1 MNYSLR
7 VKIILL
13 NLVEQFLGLSIVNKN
28 LICMKINLILFLLLF
43 SLTAFSQRTITGTIV
58 DSGGEP
64 MIGANVIEQ
73 GTSNGTITDLDGA
86 FSLTVSEGAMLDITY
101 TGYADQLIATEN
113 VSNLNITLQEGALL
127 DEVVV
132 TALGI
137 ERKKRAL
144 AYSVTELEGSSLTT
158 AKEINIGNSLAG
170 KVAGVNVSN
179 PATGPGGSTRIVIR
193 GNGNIS
199 GNNQPLVVVDGVP
212 INTGNLGAAGMWG
225 GQDWGDGL
233 SSLNADD
240 VESVTVLKGNTAG
253 ALYGYRA
260 DNGVIVVTTK
270 KGSKDG
276 RIGVEFN
283 SNYQVESII
292 DNYDFQRQYGHG
304 DRGAKPGTEAEAYAQ
319 GLSSWGAPL
328 DGSSVLQ
335 FDGVSR
341 PYSDAGDNLGRFYG
355 TGATFTNTL
364 GLSGGG
370 EKYGFRFS
378 LTDLDNKG
386 IVPNSTVDRKTF
398 TANVNAKKGIFFGAI
413 SGSFVNDATA
423 NRPRLSDS
431 PGNANYTAWSL
442 PPSINIDDLRGD
454 ENKLGA
460 NADGTEFQF
469 NDNAFVTNPW
479 WAAYQFEG
487 NNTKNRLFGNVSL
500 GAEFIPGLTLTG
512 KAGLDR
518 FNERRRSLT
527 PYGTAFSTLGELSE
541 SNRELQEVNLEVI
554 LRYVGDI
561 NSSVG
566 IDLLVGGNQQRNF
579 DETLSVGGNNF
590 NIPFLHTARNLAN
603 QSIGYGY
610 SQYQVNSVFAMAEIS
625 LLNSLYI
632 TATGRQD
639 WFSVLTDPNG
649 GASENSVFYPSVGVA
664 YDLAE
669 GLGDALPSIIDFA
682 KFRASWAEV
691 GGATTPY
698 QLGLNYGI
706 QGQGHLGQALGAI
719 NTNTVPP
726 LDLKPSTNREFE
738 IGMDLRMFKGKVN
751 VDFAVYSR
759 ETIDGIL
766 QASISPTSGFGSKL
780 VNVGRVT
787 NKGIELLVDV
797 EVIRNNN
804 FTWRTS
810 VNLAQNDNE
819 VVSLLTDESDGEIIR
834 LEESRTRNA
843 YIELREGLPFSQVVG
858 FAYAR
863 DSGGNIILDDANGFP
878 QQGELQ
884 AFGTGVHPT
893 SIGWQNSFSIGDV
906 GISFLIDAKSG
917 AKIYNATN
925 AYGYFRGLHQATLEG
940 RDSGIGTI
948 PAADVQDYYQSV
960 AFGIS
965 EEFIQDANFI
975 KLRELIISYRLPN
988 NLLEG
993 IPFKDIALSFAGRNL
1008 ALLASSTDNIDPEST
1023 YTTGNGQGLEMFGV
1037 PVTRSFGLNL
1047 SAKF

>member
-1 MNYSLR
+1 ML
-7 VKIILL
+7 
-13 NLVEQFLGLSIVNKN
+13 LSIA
-28 LICMKINLILFLLLF
+28 L
-43 SLTAFSQRTITGTIV
+43 FSQRTVTGTILNSEG
-58 DSGGEP
+58 DP
-64 MIGANVIEQ
+64 LIGANVMEQ
-73 GTSNGTITDLDGA
+73 GKSNGTITDLDGN
-86 FSLTVSEGAMLDITY
+86 FSLLITEGSMLDISY
-101 TGYADQLIATEN
+101 TGYADQAISTDNATN
-113 VSNLNITLQEGALL
+113 FNITLDEGAFL

-144 AYSVTELEGSSLTT
+144 AYSVTELEGSSLAT

-212 INTGNLGAAGMWG
+212 INTGNLGSAGMWG

-233 SSLNADD
+233 SSVNPDD
-240 VESVTVLKGNTAG
+240 IETMTVLKGNTAG

-260 DNGVIVVTTK
+260 DNGVIVITTK
-270 KGSKDG
+270 KGSRDG
-276 RIGVEFN
+276 GIGVEFN
-283 SNYQVESII
+283 SNYQVETIM
-292 DNYDFQRQYGHG
+292 DNYDFQREYGHG
-304 DRGAKPGTEAEAYAQ
+304 IRGAKPATEADAFAN

-335 FDGVSR
+335 FDGVAR
-341 PYSDAGDNLGRFYG
+341 PYSDAGDNLSRFYG

-364 GLSGGG
+364 GINGGG
-370 EKYGFRFS
+370 EGYGFRFS

-386 IVPNSTVDRKTF
+386 IVPNSGIDRKTF
-398 TANVNAKKGIFFGAI
+398 SANINANKGIFFGSI
-413 SGSFVNDATA
+413 SGSFVNDATT

-442 PPSINIDDLRGD
+442 PPSININDLRGD

-460 NADGTEFQF
+460 NEDGTELKF
-469 NDNAFVTNPW
+469 NNNDFVTNPW
-479 WAAYQFEG
+479 WASHQFEG
-487 NNTKNRLFGNVSL
+487 NNTKNRLFGNVTL
-500 GAEFIPGLTLTG
+500 GAELLPGLTLTG

-518 FNERRRSLT
+518 FNDRRRNLT
-527 PYGTAFSTLGELSE
+527 PYGTAFSTLGGLTE
-541 SNRELQEVNLEVI
+541 SNRELQEVNLEAI
-554 LRYVGDI
+554 LRYAGDI
-561 NSSVG
+561 NPSIGV
-566 IDLLVGGNQQRNF
+566 DFLVGGNQQKNF
-579 DETLSVGGNNF
+579 DETLSVGGGNF
-590 NIPFLHTARNLAN
+590 NIPFLHTAKNLDN
-603 QSIGYGY
+603 QSTGYGY

-639 WFSVLTDPNG
+639 WFSTLTDPT
-649 GASENSVFYPSVGVA
+649 GAESENSIFYPSLGVA
-664 YDLAE
+664 YDLVE
-669 GLGDALPSIIDFA
+669 GLGGSLPAIIDFA
-682 KFRASWAEV
+682 KVRASWAKV
-691 GGATTPY
+691 GGATDPY

-706 QGQGHLGQALGAI
+706 VGQGHLGRPLGAI
-719 NTNTVPP
+719 SNGTVPP
-726 LDLKPSTNREFE
+726 LGLRPSTNKELELGF
-738 IGMDLRMFKGKVN
+738 DLRLFKGKVN
-751 VDFAVYSR
+751 VDLAVYSR
-759 ETIDGIL
+759 ETINGIL
-766 QASISPTSGFGSKL
+766 DAGISSTSGFGSKK

-787 NKGIELLVDV
+787 NSGIELLIDV
-797 EVIRNNN
+797 EVLRKSN

-810 VNLAQNDNE
+810 VNLANNINE
-819 VVSLLTDESDGEIIR
+819 VASLLTEEADGEQIR
-834 LEESRTRNA
+834 IEESRTRNA
-843 YIELREGLPFSQVVG
+843 FIHLIEGQPYSQVMG
-858 FAYAR
+858 FAYVR
-863 DSGGNIILDDANGFP
+863 DGSGNIVVDDTNGLP

-884 AFGTGVHPT
+884 AFGTGVHPL
-893 SIGWQNSFSIGDV
+893 SIGWQNSFSIGPV

-917 AKIYNATN
+917 AQIYNATN
-925 AYGYFRGLHQATLEG
+925 AYGYNNGLHKATLEG
-940 RDSGIGTI
+940 RESGIGSV
-948 PAADVQDYYQSV
+948 AAIDVQDYYQRI

-965 EEFIQDANFI
+965 EEFIQDADFI

-988 NLLEG
+988 DLLENV
-993 IPFKDIALSFAGRNL
+993 PFKDISISFAGRNL

>member
-1 MNYSLR
+1 M
-7 VKIILL
+7 
-13 NLVEQFLGLSIVNKN
+13 
-28 LICMKINLILFLLLF
+28 LF
-43 SLTAFSQRTITGTIV
+43 SLTVFSQRTISGTIV
-58 DSGGEP
+58 DSGGDP

-86 FSLTVSEGAMLDITY
+86 FSLTVSEGAMLDISY
-101 TGYADQLIATEN
+101 TGYADQVIATEN
-113 VSNLNITLQEGALL
+113 VTDFNIILEEGALL

-144 AYSVTELEGSSLTT
+144 AYSVTELEGSSLVT

-233 SSLNADD
+233 SSVNADD
-240 VESVTVLKGNTAG
+240 IETMTVLKGNTAG

-260 DNGVIVVTTK
+260 DNGVIVITTK

-292 DNYDFQRQYGHG
+292 DFYDFQRQYGHG
-304 DRGAKPGTEAEAYAQ
+304 NRGAKPGTEAEAFAQ

-335 FDGVSR
+335 FDGQSR
-341 PYSDAGDNLGRFYG
+341 PYSDAGDNLSRFYG

-364 GLSGGG
+364 GINGGG
-370 EKYGFRFS
+370 EGYGFRFS
-378 LTDLDNKG
+378 VTDLDNKG

-398 TANVNAKKGIFFGAI
+398 TANVNANKGIFFGNI
-413 SGSFVNDATA
+413 SGSFVNDATS

-442 PPSINIDDLRGD
+442 PPSININDLRGD
-454 ENKLGA
+454 ADKLGA
-460 NADGTEFQF
+460 NPDGTELQF
-469 NDNAFVTNPW
+469 NDNVFVTNPW

-487 NNTKNRLFGNVSL
+487 NNTKNRLFGNITL
-500 GAEFIPGLTLTG
+500 GAELLPGLTLTG

-518 FNERRRSLT
+518 FNDRRRNLT
-527 PYGTAFSTLGELSE
+527 PYGTAFSTLGGLTE
-541 SNRELQEVNLEVI
+541 SNRELQEVNLEAI
-554 LRYVGDI
+554 LRYAGDI
-561 NSSVG
+561 NPNIG
-566 IDLLVGGNQQRNF
+566 IDVLVGGNQQKNF
-579 DETLSVGGNNF
+579 DETLSVGGGNF
-590 NIPFLHTARNLAN
+590 NIPFLHTAKNLAN
-603 QSIGYGY
+603 QSTGYGF
-610 SQYQVNSVFAMAEIS
+610 SQFQVNSVFAMAEIS
-625 LLNSLYI
+625 LFNSLYV

-639 WFSVLTDPNG
+639 WFSALTDPNG
-649 GASENSVFYPSVGVA
+649 GPSENTVFYPSIGVA
-664 YDLAE
+664 YDLVE
-669 GLGDALPSIIDFA
+669 GLGGSLPSIVDFA
-682 KFRASWAEV
+682 KVRASWAEV
-691 GGATTPY
+691 GGATGPY

-706 QGQGHLGQALGAI
+706 VGQGHLGQPLGSI
-719 NTNTVPP
+719 SNGTVPP
-726 LDLKPSTNREFE
+726 IGLRPSTNKELELGFDVR
-738 IGMDLRMFKGKVN
+738 LFKGKVN
-751 VDFAVYSR
+751 VDFALYNR
-759 ETIDGIL
+759 ETTDGIL
-766 QASISPTSGFGSKL
+766 NAGISSTSGFGSKR
-780 VNVGRVT
+780 VNVGKVT
-787 NKGIELLVDV
+787 NKGVELLVDV
-797 EVIRNNN
+797 EVLRNNN

-810 VNLAQNDNE
+810 VNFAQNNNE
-819 VVSLLTDESDGEIIR
+819 VVSLLTEESDGEEIR

-843 YIELREGLPFSQVVG
+843 YIHLVEGQPYSQVMG
-858 FAYAR
+858 FAYVR
-863 DSGGNIILDDANGFP
+863 DGSGGIMLDDDGLP
-878 QQGELQ
+878 LQGELQ
-884 AFGTGVHPT
+884 TFGTGVHPT

-940 RDSGIGTI
+940 REGGLGTVA
-948 PAADVQDYYQSV
+948 AADVQDYYQRI

-965 EEFIQDANFI
+965 EEFIQDANFV
-975 KLRELIISYRLPN
+975 KLRELIVSYRLPN
-988 NLLEG
+988 DLLQG
-993 IPFKDIALSFAGRNL
+993 VPFKDISLSFAGRNL